1 MKGVGEVPVEQ
12 TQLAKFAGVQD
23 RLRTWRQDVLD
34 KVMHFSCM
42 QIAMLDIDGFRMDK
56 AAQTPVD
63 VHAEWSEHQR
73 KCARRFGK
81 ENFLIV
87 GEVVSKVQYASLM
100 IGRGKQPNQSFKNVA
115 DAVVPRNWENDT
127 NYLRPY
133 GTSLLDGDAFHYPF
147 YGAMTRFLGLDG
159 PIGLEGVD
167 FVKLWHELL
176 HHVDMVNPNTGEFDP
191 RHLWGMTNQD
201 VFRWPALANGT
212 QRHLLGLFIAN
223 LMMPGAPFQLWG
235 EEQESYILE
244 NQAADYVFGRTP
256 MASQQAW
263 QMHGCYKLG
272 EEV

>member
-1 MKGVGEVPVEQ
+1 MKGVGEVPVWE

-23 RLRTWRQDVLD
+23 RLRTWRGDVLD

-42 QIAMLDIDGFRMDK
+42 QIAQLDIDGFRMDK
-56 AAQTPVD
+56 AAQTPID
-63 VHAEWSEHQR
+63 IHAKWSDHQR
-73 KCARRFGK
+73 ACAKRFGK

-87 GEVVSKVQYASLM
+87 GEIVSKTPYASLF
-100 IGRGKQPNQSFKNVA
+100 IGRGKQPNQAFKSLKQSV
-115 DAVVPRNWENDT
+115 DAIHIKNDSS
-127 NYLRPY
+127 YLRPF
-133 GTSLLDGDAFHYPF
+133 GSVALDGDAFHYPF

-167 FVKLWHELL
+167 FVSLWHDLLL
-176 HHVDMVNPNTGEFDP
+176 HEDMANAYTGEFDP
-191 RHLWGMTNQD
+191 RHLWGLTNQD

-244 NQAADYVFGRTP
+244 NQVSTNTRRRLL
-256 MASQQAW
+256 S
-263 QMHGCYKLG
+263 
-272 EEV
+272 